1 MKRLLK
7 SLTLVALFAGMTVP
21 AWGQASPSTE
31 GKDFWVT
38 FLQAQQNP
46 TELILTISAKNAC
59 SVTVENTNANYST
72 TFTVNANSST
82 VLSTNTAP
90 QTATPRRPLQIANCY
105 SISNEQA
112 TYTALHVT
120 ATEDISLF
128 AGNYIS
134 KTFDAANVL
143 PTPAL
148 LDDYIIQVYPPS
160 DHGGDNESRGS
171 HFAIVAVEDNTTVD
185 YNLTAETAKG
195 NIGAQTVTLNKGQ
208 VYYVWTGKGVGDPA
222 DLSGTT
228 VKARNGKKIAVF
240 QGCPH
245 TNVPLKIRD
254 RDHLFSQAM
263 PTAYWGSEF
272 GITSSLQ
279 HRRDIVAV
287 MAINDGTEVY
297 INNEDGDPILVHTFD
312 FTKDK
317 KHYWTFEIGEQIA
330 YCNDSDNPKQPLEEP
345 LVIDSSC
352 YITTSCPVGVHLFMV
367 SNKYDNIDANGKNNC
382 DPAMLWISP
391 IEQVIKEINFATYD
405 KGTENHYMN
414 IVTTT
419 ADISNMLWTDSAGV
433 THNIQSYF
441 HPIMGNPDY
450 SYARIKIGEGS
461 HNLKG
466 SIGFLAHVYGYGV
479 NESYA
484 YSCGSSTIQ
493 RSVTFNGS
501 PLMIDSVYHGLF
513 CVDNP
518 IEMKLNIGNNDYES
532 IEWNYGDGITYA
544 APPTLSNNEKKVS
557 THTYSAPGWY
567 DLTVSA
573 VYVNHCT
580 NQRHDEDMHFSF
592 RVVRPDTI
600 IVAPK
605 DSCLTLQQQK
615 DIIATKGQ
623 AHLDSLVAYGER
635 TILNPEAPCYEDK
648 QLALVIYNLET
659 EETLPDKVG
668 KDIAQGYDGKW
679 YDVSTDVT
687 DTIYN
692 TFNCLHIR
700 HYHVEVLTCLG
711 LTFPNDEKKP
721 EMCPE
726 DGLVVNYEFKKGKIR
741 SIDDEGN
748 NAILRIPG
756 MEDLKFEIPNKATN
770 GVELIKLPTEAL
782 TKPGRYSAGI
792 VVEDEYCEQTLYFP
806 LAFDVNY
813 PTDIMKYKF
822 NNVMAIYKPGHGGN
836 DNYEFSN
843 YEWHLVRNGQDTILA
858 SGPELSVLYLGYGN
872 TFELR
877 DQVYVV
883 LTDKSGVI
891 GPLRSCEYEIRDVP
905 PYGEQTNQAPPATKK
920 LVNRQIVINKGDK
933 SYNIYGQV
941 IK

>member
-38 FLQAQQNP
+38 FLQASENDGGPQKL
-46 TELILTISAKNAC
+46 TLTISASKQC
-59 SVTVENTNANYST
+59 IVTI
-72 TFTVNANSST
+72 
-82 VLSTNTAP
+82 TNTYSGLN
-90 QTATPRRPLQIANCY
+90 RRLNVNPGNVTIPMINDKAACY
-105 SISNEQA
+105 SYQSEQV
-112 TYTALHVT
+112 TNTALHVT
-120 ATEDISLF
+120 STEDISLF
-128 AGNYIS
+128 AGNYRDKS
-134 KTFDAANVL
+134 FDAANIY
-143 PTPAL
+143 PTTAL
-148 LDDYIIQVYPPS
+148 LDDYLIQTYPPS
-160 DHGGDNESRGS
+160 DHENKPQGS
-171 HFAIVAVEDNTTVD
+171 HFAIVATEDNTVVD
-185 YNLTAETAKG
+185 YTLTAKTNGGKTG
-195 NIGAQTVTLNKGQ
+195 VQTTPVLNKGQ
-208 VYYVWTGKGVGDPA
+208 VYYVWTGKKDGDEA

-240 QGCPH
+240 QGCVH
-245 TNVPLKIRD
+245 TNLPKGVRD
-254 RDHLFSQAM
+254 RDHIFSQAM

-272 GITSSLQ
+272 GITASRK

-287 MAINDGTEVY
+287 MALNDGTEVY

-312 FTKDK
+312 FNVDK
-317 KHYWTFEIGEQIA
+317 KHYWTFEIGEELA
-330 YCNDSDNPKQPLEEP
+330 YCADDNKSDYSGQLPSP
-345 LVIDSSC
+345 LVVDSSC
-352 YITTSCPVGVHLFMV
+352 YLTTSCPAGVHLFMV
-367 SNKYDNIDANGKNNC
+367 SNRYDNVVPKVDDDTLVS

-391 IEQVIKEINFATYD
+391 IEQVIKEINFSTYAD
-405 KGTENHYMN
+405 GTDFHFMN

-419 ADISNMLWTDSAGV
+419 ADVPNIVWTDTAG
-433 THNIQSYF
+433 TAHNLQSYF

-450 SYARIKIGEGS
+450 SYARIEIKNGS
-461 HNLKG
+461 HSLKG
-466 SIGFLAHVYGYGV
+466 NVGFLAHVYGYGQRC
-479 NESYA
+479 SYA

-615 DIIATKGQ
+615 DIIATEGQ

-721 EMCPE
+721 EMCPG

-782 TKPGRYSAGI
+782 TKPGRYSATI

-920 LVNRQIVINKGDK
+920 LVNRQIIINKGEK

-941 IK
+941 VQ

>member
-38 FLQAQQNP
+38 FLQRNQDAKSSDPRN
-46 TELILTISAKNAC
+46 LKLTISAVKAC
-59 SVTVENTNANYST
+59 DVTIENTT
-72 TFTVNANSST
+72 TGFYQMLHVNANSSLEL
-82 VLSTNTAP
+82 VISDP
-90 QTATPRRPLQIANCY
+90 QNNNEPSCY
-105 SISNEQA
+105 SATNE
-112 TYTALHVT
+112 TILNTALHVT
-120 ATEDISLF
+120 STEDISLF
-128 AGNYIS
+128 AGNYLYKS
-134 KTFDAANVL
+134 FDAANVL
-143 PTPAL
+143 PTSAL
-148 LDDYIIQVYPPS
+148 LDDYLIQTYPPS
-160 DHGGDNESRGS
+160 DHEGKPQGS
-171 HFAIVAVEDNTTVD
+171 HFAIVATEDNTIVD
-185 YNLTAETAKG
+185 YNLTARTAGGKT
-195 NIGAQTVTLNKGQ
+195 GAQSTPVLSKGQ
-208 VYYVWTGKGVGDPA
+208 VWYVWTGRGSGDAA

-240 QGCPH
+240 QGCVH
-245 TNVPLKIRD
+245 TNIPDQVRD
-254 RDHLFSQAM
+254 RDHIYSQAM

-272 GITSSLQ
+272 GITASRK

-287 MAINDGTEVY
+287 MALNDGTEVY

-312 FTKDK
+312 FSVDK
-317 KHYWTFEIGEQIA
+317 KHYWTFEIGEELA
-330 YCNDSDNPKQPLEEP
+330 YCADNEGQSPSHGQLPPP

-352 YITTSCPVGVHLFMV
+352 YLTTSCPAGVHLFMV
-367 SNKYDNIDANGKNNC
+367 SNRYDNVVPKVDDDTLVS
-382 DPAMLWISP
+382 DPAMLWVSP
-391 IEQVIKEINFATYD
+391 IEQVIKEINFATYH
-405 KGTENHYMN
+405 TQQATFHFMN
-414 IVTTT
+414 ILTTT
-419 ADISNMLWTDSAGV
+419 ADVPNMKWNNISIA
-433 THNIQSYF
+433 QYF
-441 HPIMGNPDY
+441 HPLHGNSDY
-450 SYARIKIGEGS
+450 SYARIQIPEGQHHLQS
-461 HNLKG
+461 
-466 SIGFLAHVYGYGV
+466 SIGFLAHVYGYGER
-479 NESYA
+479 ESYA

-615 DIIATKGQ
+615 DIIAKEGQ

-721 EMCPE
+721 EMCPG

-782 TKPGRYSAGI
+782 TKPGRYSATI

-920 LVNRQIVINKGDK
+920 LVNRQIIINKGEK

-941 IK
+941 VQ